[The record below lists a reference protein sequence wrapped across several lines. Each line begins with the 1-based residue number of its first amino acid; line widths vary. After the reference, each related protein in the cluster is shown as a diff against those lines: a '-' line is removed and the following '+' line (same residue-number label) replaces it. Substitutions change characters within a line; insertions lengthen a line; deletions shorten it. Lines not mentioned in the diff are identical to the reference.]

1 MSARKTAPRV
11 IIADDD
17 PAISRLLAYH
27 LKSWRVEYDVALDK
41 KQLLELFDAGDPVDL
56 LLLDVRFGESDGL
69 ELILDFR
76 KRDPG
81 LHIVVI
87 TAYGTIDLAIRAIK
101 SGAKDFLVKPIDA
114 NRLKSLIDEAIEARE
129 NTAKFSA
136 SPSPVA
142 GPGAPNRVD
151 RPDADHG
158 IVGDSP
164 ATQDL
169 IRLIRR
175 VAPTEANILILGESG
190 TGKEVV
196 ARAIHQLSKRVGGPF
211 LPLNMAAL
219 PADLVESTLF
229 GHEKGAFTGADS
241 ANPGAV
247 ESAQGGT
254 LFLDEI
260 GEMKLDLQA
269 KPLRFLQERTFQRV
283 GSPKSR
289 DADLRIVAATNRNL
303 YDQVQAGNFRED
315 LYYRLNVVPI
325 RLPRLCERPEEIP
338 SLIAH
343 FVRRIHVR
351 NGMSV
356 KDFTPEALK
365 AMIAYAWPGNV
376 RELENTIERL
386 EILTEGP
393 VIRPE
398 DLPDEIRTPGA
409 VRTGEMEA
417 RFMPGTRM
425 DDAFATAGFGSSDK
439 AELGGTID
447 EMEKLAIED
456 ALERTR
462 GNVRAAAR
470 RLGIGA
476 ATIYRKMKK
485 YGIDSDQFG
494 PSSGESGTPG

>member
-1 MSARKTAPRV
+1 MSARKPAPRV

-27 LKSWRVEYDVALDK
+27 LKSWRVDYDVALDK
-41 KQLLELFDAGDPVDL
+41 RELLELFATGDPVDL

-69 ELILDFR
+69 ELIQDFR

-87 TAYGTIDLAIRAIK
+87 TAYGTIDLAISAIK

-129 NTAKFSA
+129 NPAKTGGPKTS
-136 SPSPVA
+136 VV
-142 GPGAPNRVD
+142 GPGVPTRSD
-151 RPDADHG
+151 RPESDHG
-158 IVGDSP
+158 IVGESP
-164 ATQDL
+164 ATHDL
-169 IRLIRR
+169 IRLIHR

-196 ARAIHQLSKRVGGPF
+196 ARAIHHLSKRAGGPF

-229 GHEKGAFTGADS
+229 GHEKGSFTGADA

-269 KPLRFLQERTFQRV
+269 KLLRFLQERTFQRV
-283 GSPKSR
+283 GSPKPR
-289 DADLRIVAATNRNL
+289 AADVRIVAATNRNL
-303 YDQVQAGNFRED
+303 QDQVLAGHFRED

-325 RLPRLCERPEEIP
+325 RLPRLCERPEDIP

-343 FVRRIHVR
+343 FLRRIQVR
-351 NGMSV
+351 NGMPAKQYS
-356 KDFTPEALK
+356 PEAMK
-365 AMIAYAWPGNV
+365 AMIAYEWPGNV
-376 RELENTIERL
+376 RELENTVERL

-393 VIRPE
+393 VINPE
-398 DLPDEIRTPGA
+398 DLPDEIRNPGSGRIGGIEPRFA
-409 VRTGEMEA
+409 MGSRGEEREA
-417 RFMPGTRM
+417 NSAM
-425 DDAFATAGFGSSDK
+425 GSFDR
-439 AELGGTID
+439 AEMGGTID

-485 YGIDSDQFG
+485 YGIDSDQYG
-494 PSSGESGTPG
+494 SSSGDS